1 MSLTLSKMMEL
12 GTTAPAFTLPDTI
25 SGKELSLAGLKS
37 DKATVVAF
45 ICNHCPY
52 VHHIN
57 SKLVEVANAYQSR
70 GVIFIAIS
78 SNDVTSHPQDSPAL
92 MTLTAR
98 KEGYSFP
105 YLYDESQKV
114 AKAYGAECTPDFF
127 VFDGNMECA
136 YRGRFDETRPNK
148 GQPTGRDLSAAL
160 DAILTG
166 KKVNADQ
173 QPSMGC
179 NIKWR

>member
-1 MSLTLSKMMEL
+1 MMEL

>member
-1 MSLTLSKMMEL
+1 MEL